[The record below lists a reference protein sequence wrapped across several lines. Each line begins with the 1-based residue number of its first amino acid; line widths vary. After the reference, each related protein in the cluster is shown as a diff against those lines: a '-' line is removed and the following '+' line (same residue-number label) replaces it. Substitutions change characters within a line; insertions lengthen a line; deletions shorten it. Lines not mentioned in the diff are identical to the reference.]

1 MKLTTRQRQI
11 VKDIAAGLTNK
22 EIAAH
27 LGRRE
32 TTIKW
37 HVARM
42 MRQAGAPN
50 RASLVE
56 MFHRDRADEDRGE
69 GSSSEP

>member
-1 MKLTTRQRQI
+1 MKLTTRRTQI

-27 LGRRE
+27 LGLRE

-37 HVARM
+37 HIARM
-42 MRQAGAPN
+42 MRQASASN

-56 MFHRDRADEDRGE
+56 MFHRERADENRRGE
-69 GSSSEP
+69 SSEH

>member
-1 MKLTTRQRQI
+1 MNLTTRQRQI
-11 VKDIAAGLTNK
+11 LKDIAAGLTNK

-27 LGRRE
+27 LGLRE
-32 TTIKW
+32 TTVKW
-37 HVARM
+37 HIARL

-56 MFHRDRADEDRGE
+56 VFHRERADQDRDE
-69 GSSSEP
+69 GSWKP